1 MEYNTNTYIT
11 IAHTTCEALG
21 LDGNHRMNNEQTICI
36 LEFGEGEIIPQDIQD
51 NIIDT
56 YTHQQAL
63 ELVSDEG
70 WVSILP
76 FLI

>member
-1 MEYNTNTYIT
+1 MEYNTSTYIT

-36 LEFGEGEIIPQDIQD
+36 LEFGEGETIPQDIQD
-51 NIIDT
+51 NLIDT

-63 ELVSDEG
+63 ELVLGPEWTSE
-70 WVSILP
+70 LP
-76 FLI
+76 F

>member
-36 LEFGEGEIIPQDIQD
+36 LEFGEGEVIPQDIQD
-51 NIIDT
+51 NLIDT
-56 YTHQQAL
+56 YTHQEAL
-63 ELVSDEG
+63 ELVSGPE
-70 WVSILP
+70 WTSELP
-76 FLI
+76 F

>member
-36 LEFGEGEIIPQDIQD
+36 LEFGEGEVIPQDIQD
-51 NIIDT
+51 NLIDT
-56 YTHQQAL
+56 YTHQEAL
-63 ELVSDEG
+63 ELVSSPE
-70 WVSILP
+70 WTSELP
-76 FLI
+76 F

>member
-21 LDGNHRMNNEQTICI
+21 LEGNHRMNNEQTICI

-51 NIIDT
+51 NLIDT
-56 YTHQQAL
+56 YTHQEAL
-63 ELVSDEG
+63 ELVSGPE
-70 WVSILP
+70 WTSELP
-76 FLI
+76 F

>member
-51 NIIDT
+51 NLIDT
-56 YTHQQAL
+56 YTHQEAL
-63 ELVSDEG
+63 ELVSGPE
-70 WVSILP
+70 WTSELP
-76 FLI
+76 F

>member
-36 LEFGEGEIIPQDIQD
+36 LEFGEGETIPQDIQD
-51 NIIDT
+51 NLIDT

-63 ELVSDEG
+63 ELVAGADWTSE
-70 WVSILP
+70 LP
-76 FLI
+76 F